1 VTEPSRSYYGRPILK
16 APVWTWEVP
25 VYFWV
30 GGMAGASV
38 GLAWGADATGNRAL
52 ARTGWRVAMAGIAAS
67 PPLLI
72 SDLGR
77 PERFLNMLRLFKVTS
92 PMSMGSWSL
101 NATGAATSVAFAH
114 SELGLFPRLAAVARP
129 AAAGLGLT
137 LATYTGALL
146 GATAIPVWH
155 EARREL
161 PFVFA
166 GGGAA
171 SAGGVAAMLT
181 PREHAGPAR
190 RLAVGGAVAELAAA
204 ALMERRLGPLAEPL
218 HEERWAKVSLGLT
231 AGGAALLAA
240 AGRRSRAAAVV
251 GGGAVALGALA
262 ERWAVYKAGF
272 ASAKDPKYV
281 VEPQR
286 ERMAAP

>member
-1 VTEPSRSYYGRPILK
+1 MSDVRSYYGRPVLK

-25 VYFWV
+25 VYFWA
-30 GGMAGASV
+30 GGVAGAGA
-38 GLAWGADATGNRAL
+38 GLAWGAGATGNRPL
-52 ARTGWRVAMAGIAAS
+52 ERTAWRLAMAGIAAS

-101 NATGAATSVAFAH
+101 QGTGSTVTLAFAC
-114 SELGLFPRLAAVARP
+114 SELGLLPGLARYARP

-146 GATAIPVWH
+146 GATSIPVWH

-166 GGGAA
+166 GGAAA
-171 SAGGVAAMLT
+171 SAGGLAAALTPVAA
-181 PREHAGPAR
+181 AGPAR

-204 ALMERRLGPLAEPL
+204 ARMERRLGPLAEPL
-218 HEERWAKVSLGLT
+218 HAAPWTKVSRGLT
-231 AGGAALLAA
+231 LAGAGVLAA
-240 AGRRSRAAAVV
+240 AGRRSRAAAVA
-251 GGGAVALGALA
+251 GGAAVALGALA

-272 ASAKDPKYV
+272 ASAADPKYV
-281 VEPQR
+281 VGPQR
-286 ERMAAP
+286 ERIGG